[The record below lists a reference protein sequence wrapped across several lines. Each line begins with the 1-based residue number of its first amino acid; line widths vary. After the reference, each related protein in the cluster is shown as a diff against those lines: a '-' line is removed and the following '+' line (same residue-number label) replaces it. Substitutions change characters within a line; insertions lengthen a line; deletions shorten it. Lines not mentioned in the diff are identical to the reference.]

1 MSNGQRYT
9 TGMGKAIPRFA
20 KPAKPARPRRAF
32 EDVIVHVRESVVAG
46 RLSVGDRLP
55 HERELAEQFGVSR
68 QSVREALR
76 MLEGFGV
83 LTARRGVGPES
94 GWIVAGE
101 TAGGLSVLLD
111 LHTSLQRT
119 SRWDILEIR
128 EALEMLSVRSAAG
141 RASADEK
148 AGLIAEAEAMGH
160 VSEIGAFLR
169 CDTEFHVSIAH
180 RSGNQLA
187 PLFME
192 AIRDAMARVMLAASN
207 DLPDWPAER
216 ALLVH
221 EHLEIATL
229 IAAGSGDAAAAALS
243 RHIRGFYG
251 RWLLDSGQTLERNLH
266 AGS

>member
-1 MSNGQRYT
+1 MAS
-9 TGMGKAIPRFA
+9 
-20 KPAKPARPRRAF
+20 
-32 EDVIVHVRESVVAG
+32 
-46 RLSVGDRLP
+46 
-55 HERELAEQFGVSR
+55 
-68 QSVREALR
+68 
-76 MLEGFGV
+76 
-83 LTARRGVGPES
+83 
-94 GWIVAGE
+94 
-101 TAGGLSVLLD
+101 
-111 LHTSLQRT
+111 
-119 SRWDILEIR
+119 
-128 EALEMLSVRSAAG
+128 AG